1 MAVDTT
7 LRVIA
12 RVKARPDY
20 VAQVRDVLRAL
31 VDATRQEP
39 GCLSYELLQ
48 NNSDPTEFVF
58 VERWANA
65 PAEQAHFVTPHLLS
79 AIQQLVGLLASEPQI
94 SRYHVVK

>member
-12 RVKARPDY
+12 RAKARPDY
-20 VAQVRDVLRAL
+20 VAQVRDILRAL
-31 VDATRQEP
+31 VEATRQET

-48 NNSDPTEFVF
+48 NNSDPTDFVF

-65 PAEQAHFVTPHLLS
+65 QAEQAHFVTPHLLS
-79 AIQQLVGLLASEPQI
+79 TLQQLVGLLASEPQI
-94 SRYHVVK
+94 SRYSVVK